1 MNQESDPS
9 EKELVKIDDLEKQEN
24 RKLEK
29 QENITRKDIPEI
41 NKITNKSDS
50 GITSEQ
56 STNKNPPSKKK
67 LSKEITITTPAP
79 TLTVIPTPITIPK
92 PAPTLTFIPPPTAI
106 PKPKPAPTLTFIP
119 PPTAIPTPTV
129 IPTPI
134 PPRNPK
140 LVNTKKF
147 KLIPTHTPTAT
158 ATPYPEIRI
167 IFGTT
172 IIGIVNEWS
181 LLRGGFIERQNPYIE
196 LTAEIIWGDSENEEL
211 EELEIEWEGFSL
223 SNMKK
228 GYFKGRHIYTSIGDF
243 KVKIIVKSETA
254 EKFIIE
260 GKALINNYE

>member
-1 MNQESDPS
+1 MKYLLTSIFILLFPLIASCMNQESDPS

-56 STNKNPPSKKK
+56 STNKNSPSKKK
-67 LSKEITITTPAP
+67 LSKETTITTPAP
-79 TLTVIPTPITIPK
+79 TLTVIPTPVPIP
-92 PAPTLTFIPPPTAI
+92 IPI
-106 PKPKPAPTLTFIP
+106 PIPAPTLTFIP

-181 LLRGGFIERQNPYIE
+181 LLRGGFVERQ
-196 LTAEIIWGDSENEEL
+196 
-211 EELEIEWEGFSL
+211 
-223 SNMKK
+223 
-228 GYFKGRHIYTSIGDF
+228 
-243 KVKIIVKSETA
+243 
-254 EKFIIE
+254 
-260 GKALINNYE
+260 KALLGKQK